1 MAWRLASINADV
13 RVAMLASTSPWPQS
27 AMRTHS
33 IIVHV
38 ATVDI
43 ANRMQSETEASTDD

>member
-1 MAWRLASINADV
+1 MRMCESLCSHPQAPGH
-13 RVAMLASTSPWPQS
+13 SPLCAHTLLS
-27 AMRTHS
+27 YN
-33 IIVHV
+33 V